1 MWGSWVRTP
10 SGSHQRRKS
19 FGFLLCVYIRTFIFI
34 SNAERQRH
42 RGCLFYFPFFT
53 SWVSCSIHIQSGSED
68 VLFLQWT
75 WMWFTG
81 VSFALSEIFV
91 FTTNREMNR
100 SFEMQFVFCI
110 LPLKNQ
116 RNNNIYYIFFVPLHG
131 IMIFIGI
138 WTGRRTMADGVSD
151 Q

>member
-1 MWGSWVRTP
+1 MPVHSFSFQT
-10 SGSHQRRKS
+10 QRGRDTEVS
-19 FGFLLCVYIRTFIFI
+19 
-34 SNAERQRH
+34 
-42 RGCLFYFPFFT
+42 FFT
-53 SWVSCSIHIQSGSED
+53 SHFSLRKREFLVLSTFNQEVRMYCSCNGLGCD
-68 VLFLQWT
+68 LL
-75 WMWFTG
+75 G
-81 VSFALSEIFV
+81 GGFALSEIFV

>member
-1 MWGSWVRTP
+1 MDLDVIYWG
-10 SGSHQRRKS
+10 
-19 FGFLLCVYIRTFIFI
+19 
-34 SNAERQRH
+34 A
-42 RGCLFYFPFFT
+42 
-53 SWVSCSIHIQSGSED
+53 
-68 VLFLQWT
+68 
-75 WMWFTG
+75 
-81 VSFALSEIFV
+81 FALSEIFV

>member
-1 MWGSWVRTP
+1 
-10 SGSHQRRKS
+10 
-19 FGFLLCVYIRTFIFI
+19 
-34 SNAERQRH
+34 
-42 RGCLFYFPFFT
+42 
-53 SWVSCSIHIQSGSED
+53 
-68 VLFLQWT
+68 
-75 WMWFTG
+75 MWFTG
-81 VSFALSEIFV
+81 GSFALSEIFV

-100 SFEMQFVFCI
+100 SFEMQFVFG